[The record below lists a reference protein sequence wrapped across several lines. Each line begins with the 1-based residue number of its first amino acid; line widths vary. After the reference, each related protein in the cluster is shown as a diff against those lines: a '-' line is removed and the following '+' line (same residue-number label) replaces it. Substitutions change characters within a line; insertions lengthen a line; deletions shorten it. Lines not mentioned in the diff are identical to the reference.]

1 MARVRFAN
9 SAPNEGRKRETDEP
23 NMSEVPLEQSLEKQG
38 ECSLTLYSWKLSC
51 TAEPLR
57 RKPPEGGTIP
67 LRNRGCAHAH
77 EEGSLDAAARL
88 TPRRERERE
97 RLAQVLHLCLGA
109 CAAPLHRGGAGGLTW
124 TVPPGEPS
132 PFSQRCLSRTSD
144 AVLFKAPLVAT
155 AG

>member
-1 MARVRFAN
+1 MRTRRVAW
-9 SAPNEGRKRETDEP
+9 
-23 NMSEVPLEQSLEKQG
+23 
-38 ECSLTLYSWKLSC
+38 TLLPASR
-51 TAEPLR
+51 P
-57 RKPPEGGTIP
+57 G
-67 LRNRGCAHAH
+67 
-77 EEGSLDAAARL
+77 
-88 TPRRERERE
+88 ERERE